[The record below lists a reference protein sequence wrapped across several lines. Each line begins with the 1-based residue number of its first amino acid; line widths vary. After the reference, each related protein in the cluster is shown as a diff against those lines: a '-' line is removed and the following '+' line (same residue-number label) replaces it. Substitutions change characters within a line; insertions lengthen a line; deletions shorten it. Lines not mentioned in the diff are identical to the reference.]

1 MYEFICFMNSYM
13 NSGVPRFQ
21 MPPAPLHRVHGAPC
35 LTSQLYQST
44 GPISLTSL
52 SDQSASQSTC
62 HMLCLPAAPS
72 QRLGQ
77 AASGLKRRSNS
88 SWLPTLVRVATAAGA
103 ADAEAPSP
111 GALARSVL
119 RRAARDM
126 RRSRAGG
133 GRGRWC
139 RGVGPSG
146 GGREVGAAEDGSEA
160 WAAMTLVADHVPP
173 RSRWVVVMGG
183 RNPRPRTRGR
193 DRDGSR
199 PADFCR
205 SRSEA
210 LPATSNCYIGKI
222 FFVDRL

>member
-1 MYEFICFMNSYM
+1 MIFSCMFICFMNSCM

-52 SDQSASQSTC
+52 SDQSASQSTSR
-62 HMLCLPAAPS
+62 MLCLLAAPN

-77 AASGLKRRSNS
+77 AALGLKRRSNS

-119 RRAARDM
+119 RRAARDV

-133 GRGRWC
+133 GG
-139 RGVGPSG
+139 GAGAAG
-146 GGREVGAAEDGSEA
+146 GGRPCPA
-160 WAAMTLVADHVPP
+160 WPITPP
-173 RSRWVVVMGG
+173 PPPPPMGE
-183 RNPRPRTRGR
+183 
-193 DRDGSR
+193 SR
-199 PADFCR
+199 PPKVTVGGGDGGA
-205 SRSEA
+205 
-210 LPATSNCYIGKI
+210 
-222 FFVDRL
+222 